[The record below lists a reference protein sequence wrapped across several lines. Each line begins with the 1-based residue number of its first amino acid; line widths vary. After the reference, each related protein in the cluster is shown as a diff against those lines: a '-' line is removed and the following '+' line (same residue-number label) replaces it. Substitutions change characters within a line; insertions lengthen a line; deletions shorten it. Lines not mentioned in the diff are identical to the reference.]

1 MAEKPLKFE
10 TEEVKVLRGF
20 ENKKID
26 EYELDGWELVSQ
38 KQGKLRTTL
47 NFRRPKKPI
56 PMKNILGGAA
66 LVLIGAISITFA
78 SLAENENAPAESS
91 ETKVT
96 QEATPE
102 ETPAAEK
109 TPEAEPI
116 MTVENN
122 EDLATLLSNSTDNTY
137 TFWAAFYEKYKGRTI
152 EFDGNIALMEKNPD
166 FKYTYD
172 VLIEAGQY
180 SETSSIGA
188 PFRALR
194 VVVPFGWKK
203 TNQDDVIVQGTNV
216 RVVATIRGYNEA
228 QTFDIWLVSTTVR

>member
-1 MAEKPLKFE
+1 MADKPLKFE

-26 EYELDGWELVSQ
+26 EFELDGWELVSQ

-66 LVLIGAISITFA
+66 LVLIGVISITFA

-91 ETKVT
+91 ETKIS

-137 TFWAAFYEKYKGRTI
+137 AFWAAFYEKYKGRTI